1 MCTHLSLLLA
11 PPLSVLPPRDG
22 DGDLDGL
29 VRSGVLKSRGWCRVE
44 TMIVGFV
51 FRLVFSQSVILD
63 QGGLGE
69 SKYIWLLRK
78 VSFGIGVGELNGQ

>member
-1 MCTHLSLLLA
+1 M
-11 PPLSVLPPRDG
+11 
-22 DGDLDGL
+22 
-29 VRSGVLKSRGWCRVE
+29 RSGVLKSRGWCRVE

-63 QGGLGE
+63 QGVGE